1 MDSSLPRP
9 APPRSLVERL
19 REWVVWFGPGRL
31 AATALAVIAVA
42 TGGTW
47 LLQGSPSPVES
58 RLPFATHSTVPTAAP
73 VGTSLVGTTTT
84 GASSVVVY
92 VAGAVAA
99 PGVYTLAPLSRVA
112 DAMSAAGG
120 AVATADL
127 NVVNL
132 AATVHD
138 GERIYVPIVGEVVP
152 ALVAGVGVAGVE
164 VAGGAGAD
172 PTVPAG
178 PVNVNTASA
187 EQLDVLPGVGPT
199 TAAAIVAH
207 REQHGPFQTIDQLG
221 DVHGIGPAKLDALR
235 GLVTV

>member
-9 APPRSLVERL
+9 APPRSLIERM
-19 REWVVWFGPGRL
+19 REWVVWFGPARL

-42 TGGTW
+42 IGGTW
-47 LLQGSPSPVES
+47 LLKGSPS
-58 RLPFATHSTVPTAAP
+58 RADDQLPFATHSTATSVAPAGTSSVETTTTAAP
-73 VGTSLVGTTTT
+73 
-84 GASSVVVY
+84 SVVVY

-99 PGVYTLAPLSRVA
+99 PGVYTLAPLSRVT

-120 AVATADL
+120 PLATADL

-138 GERIYVPIVGEVVP
+138 GERIYVPVVGEIVP
-152 ALVAGVGVAGVE
+152 AVLAGDA
-164 VAGGAGAD
+164 APDA
-172 PTVPAG
+172 TIPAG
-178 PVNVNTASA
+178 PVNINTATA
-187 EQLDVLPGVGPT
+187 DQLDVLPGVGPT

-207 REQHGPFQTIDQLG
+207 REQHGPFQTVDQLA
-221 DVHGIGPAKLDALR
+221 DVHGIGPAKLEALR

>member
-19 REWVVWFGPGRL
+19 REWVVWFGPARL

-42 TGGTW
+42 IGGTW
-47 LLQGSPSPVES
+47 LLKGPPSRAEDQ
-58 RLPFATHSTVPTAAP
+58 LPFATHPAASTTAP
-73 VGTSLVGTTTT
+73 VGIPAVDTTTT
-84 GASSVVVY
+84 AASTVVVY

-99 PGVYTLAPLSRVA
+99 PGVYTLAPLSRVT

-120 AVATADL
+120 ALATADL

-132 AATVHD
+132 AAAVRD
-138 GERIYVPIVGEVVP
+138 GERIYVPVVGEVVP
-152 ALVAGVGVAGVE
+152 VVVAGDAVAVG
-164 VAGGAGAD
+164 D
-172 PTVPAG
+172 TVPVG
-178 PVNVNTASA
+178 PINVNTATA
-187 EQLDVLPGVGPT
+187 DQLDVLPGVGPT
-199 TAAAIVAH
+199 TAAAIVAY

-221 DVHGIGPAKLDALR
+221 DVHGIGPAKLEALR